1 MADRVDAPINTAFL
15 ADVIAGLSQ
24 PQKAIPARWF
34 YDRRGSELFEEITRL
49 PEYYPTRTESGILA
63 AVASPI
69 ARHCASR
76 AIVEFGSGSSEKTPL
91 LLAACDPLA
100 YVPIDISGDF
110 LRSSAEALQAD
121 FPHLPVLPV
130 EADFMHPVV
139 LPEEIASM
147 PRLGFFPG
155 STIGNLVPPSAV
167 DLLRSM
173 RATLGDDGLL
183 LIGIDRV
190 KPTGMLLSAYDDA
203 AGVTARFNLNL
214 LTRINRELAA
224 DIPLADFAHVV
235 RWNEGLSRIEMHLEA
250 QRTLSFL
257 VAGHRFAMAAGESIH
272 TENSHKY
279 DDRDANLLLL
289 AGGWTPVDRWADADR
304 QMMLILAKASEVR
317 TAP

>member
-1 MADRVDAPINTAFL
+1 MADRPDVPVNTAFL
-15 ADVIAGLSQ
+15 TDVIDGLSQ
-24 PQKAIPARWF
+24 RQKAIPARWF

-49 PEYYPTRTESGILA
+49 PEYYPTRTESGILTA
-63 AVASPI
+63 AAPDL
-69 ARHCASR
+69 ARMTARR
-76 AIVEFGSGSSEKTPL
+76 AVVEFGSGSSEKTPL

-110 LRSSAEALQAD
+110 LRSSAAALQAE
-121 FPHLPVLPV
+121 FPNLPVLPV

-173 RATLGDDGLL
+173 RSTLGQDGQL
-183 LIGIDRV
+183 LIGMDCIKSTDV
-190 KPTGMLLSAYDDA
+190 LIPAYNDS

-214 LTRINRELAA
+214 LHRLNRELAA
-224 DIPLADFAHVV
+224 DVPVGDFAHKIV
-235 RWNEGLSRIEMHLEA
+235 WNEALSRIEMHLEA
-250 QRTLSFL
+250 RRTLSFTI
-257 VAGHRFAMAAGESIH
+257 AGHRIALAEGETIH
-272 TENSHKY
+272 SENSHKFGE
-279 DDRDANLLLL
+279 RDANLLLL
-289 AGGWTPVDRWADADR
+289 AGGWTPIQRWTDPES
-304 QMMLILAKASEVR
+304 QMMLILAKASENR